1 MKIKL
6 IQHKKP
12 NLNICILGIDASLTH
27 TGLVI
32 LNPAN
37 ELIHAETVS
46 PKTKGTQRLIDYGQY
61 VEDFLYKYEP
71 AIAVMEGY
79 AFTPAVGHA
88 FGLGELG
95 GIIKC
100 ELWKHGVPVHI
111 VAPMSLKKFGTGSGK
126 GDKNKI
132 MLSVYRK
139 YGIELKDD
147 DQTDAFILAQIGL
160 RILQQKAGKIPT
172 DVPKYERE
180 VLSVV
185 LKNEAT

>member
-6 IQHKKP
+6 IKHLKDVH
-12 NLNICILGIDASLTH
+12 ILGIDASLTH
-27 TGLVI
+27 TGLVV

-46 PKTKGTQRLIDYGQY
+46 PKTKGVQRLFDYGQY
-61 VEDFLYKYEP
+61 IEHFLYEYEP
-71 AIAVMEGY
+71 VIAVMEGY

-100 ELWKHGVPVHI
+100 ELFKHKTPMHI

-139 YGIELKDD
+139 YGVELKDD

-160 RILQQKAGKIPT
+160 RILQQKAGKLPT
-172 DVPKYERE
+172 DVPKYELE
-180 VLSVV
+180 VLKTV